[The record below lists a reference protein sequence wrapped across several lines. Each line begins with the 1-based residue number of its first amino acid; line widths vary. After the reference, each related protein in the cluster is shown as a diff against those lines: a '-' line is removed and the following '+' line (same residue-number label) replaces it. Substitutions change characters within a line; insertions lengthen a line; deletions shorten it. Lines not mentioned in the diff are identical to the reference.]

1 MKFFPKSA
9 DGFLS
14 AMMMAENALLRDFSL
29 LLISHGNTLISLADR
44 YGQGKI
50 QVHERP
56 ANGSIAKMQLSA
68 EGISISMYNNQII

>member
-29 LLISHGNTLISLADR
+29 RAALLRFLVQSPWKAP
-44 YGQGKI
+44 KK
-50 QVHERP
+50 P
-56 ANGSIAKMQLSA
+56 
-68 EGISISMYNNQII
+68 

>member
-29 LLISHGNTLISLADR
+29 SCPASLLVQSPWKAP
-44 YGQGKI
+44 KK
-50 QVHERP
+50 P
-56 ANGSIAKMQLSA
+56 
-68 EGISISMYNNQII
+68 

>member
-29 LLISHGNTLISLADR
+29 RRGRACVRQSPRFLW
-44 YGQGKI
+44 
-50 QVHERP
+50 
-56 ANGSIAKMQLSA
+56 
-68 EGISISMYNNQII
+68 

>member
-29 LLISHGNTLISLADR
+29 SCPASLFGA
-44 YGQGKI
+44 
-50 QVHERP
+50 EP
-56 ANGSIAKMQLSA
+56 MESAAIAWHTPCRVCKSPTAAWSRVAPVFL
-68 EGISISMYNNQII
+68 